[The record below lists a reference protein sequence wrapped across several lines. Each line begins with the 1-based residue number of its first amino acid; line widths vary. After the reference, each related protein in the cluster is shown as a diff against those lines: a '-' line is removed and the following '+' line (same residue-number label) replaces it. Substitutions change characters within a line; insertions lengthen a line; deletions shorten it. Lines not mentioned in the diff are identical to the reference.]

1 MHFCS
6 PFLSIAIELS
16 ASTLLTIN
24 STVNRLAQMERN
36 GKLLMRVLGEGG
48 QLEFGQFPQWEGLKK
63 NRVHFYCLG
72 RYAVFSMENRI

>member
-6 PFLSIAIELS
+6 PFLSTAIHLS

-36 GKLLMRVLGEGG
+36 GEVVNACVRRGG
-48 QLEFGQFPQWEGLKK
+48 TTGVW
-63 NRVHFYCLG
+63 
-72 RYAVFSMENRI
+72 AVSTVGGCEEE